1 MFPGRRELVKI
12 LFDNDLLTSIVDRFD
27 EKEIT
32 R

>member
-1 MFPGRRELVKI
+1 MFPDRRKIVKI